1 MRAGDTAKCAIE
13 GIGTQLHPVVAES
26 ATTTSQ

>member
-13 GIGTQLHPVVAES
+13 GIGTQIHQVVAEAS
-26 ATTTSQ
+26 APSTQ